1 MTSLLRASPCSSEFL
16 CILIFKNITSMKK
29 LLFLPLLVMM
39 AFVASCSSD
48 DGSNMPDVDSR
59 VFTGNLLLNGSP
71 ITDGTMCELNVVEGT
86 AAITLYGVQFA
97 PTMPAMD
104 ITMPMLNCKKK
115 SNGYEISGK
124 NVLPMVGN
132 QPMDDF
138 LISSFE
144 ALLTGDK
151 FVLSAVTA
159 MGTIGFSN
167 AVVNIKPVGGS
178 AKNYKGSLVVGD
190 FTKEDVVIGVTK
202 NDNTVD
208 VVLNDVK
215 FAANMPLVLDIT
227 LKGVPCVVVD
237 GKITFAAENVAPYMN
252 TEAEPAPQ
260 YMFAAVNGTVEGN
273 KLSFDARMADDLAPY
288 VAGKEFVFNGEEITE

>member
-1 MTSLLRASPCSSEFL
+1 
-16 CILIFKNITSMKK
+16 MKK

-39 AFVASCSSD
+39 AFVVSCSSD
-48 DGSNMPDVDSR
+48 DDNNMPDVDNK
-59 VFTGNLLLNGSP
+59 VFTGKLLLNGSP

-104 ITMPMLNCKKK
+104 ITIPMLNCKKN

-138 LISSFE
+138 LISSVE
-144 ALLTGDK
+144 ASLTGDK
-151 FVLSAVTA
+151 FVVSAVTA
-159 MGTIGFSN
+159 LGTIGFSN

-190 FTKEDVVIGVTK
+190 FTKEDVVIGITK
-202 NDNTVD
+202 NGDMVD
-208 VVLNDVK
+208 ILLNDVK

-227 LKGVPCVVVD
+227 LKDVPCTAVD
-237 GKITFAAENVAPYMN
+237 GNITFAAENVAPYMN
-252 TEAEPAPQ
+252 TETEPAPQ
-260 YMFAAVNGTVEGN
+260 YMFAAVNGIVEGS
-273 KLSFDARMADDLAPY
+273 KLSFDAKMAEGLAPY
-288 VAGKEFVFNGEEITE
+288 VAGKEFVFNGEEIAE

>member
-1 MTSLLRASPCSSEFL
+1 
-16 CILIFKNITSMKK
+16 MKK

-48 DGSNMPDVDSR
+48 DDNNMPDVDNK
-59 VFTGNLLLNGSP
+59 VFTGKLLLNGSP

-104 ITMPMLNCKKK
+104 ITIPMLNCKKN

-138 LISSFE
+138 LISSVE
-144 ALLTGDK
+144 ASLTGDK
-151 FVLSAVTA
+151 FVVSAVTA

-190 FTKEDVVIGVTK
+190 FTKEDVVIGITK
-202 NDNTVD
+202 NGDMVD
-208 VVLNDVK
+208 ILLNDVK

-227 LKGVPCVVVD
+227 LKDVPCTAVD
-237 GKITFAAENVAPYMN
+237 GNITFAAENVAPYMN
-252 TEAEPAPQ
+252 TETEPAPQ
-260 YMFAAVNGTVEGN
+260 YMFAAINGTVEGS
-273 KLSFDARMADDLAPY
+273 KLVFDAKMAEGLAPY
-288 VAGKEFVFNGEEITE
+288 VAGKEFVFNGEEIAE